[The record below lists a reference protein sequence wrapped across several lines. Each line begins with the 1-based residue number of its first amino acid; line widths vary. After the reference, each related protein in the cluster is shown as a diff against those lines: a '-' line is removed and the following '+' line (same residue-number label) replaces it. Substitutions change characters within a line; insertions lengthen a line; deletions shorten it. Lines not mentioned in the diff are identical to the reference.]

1 MKIAYSQCWED
12 ASIVLNALQIND
24 KDIVLSISSGG
35 CNTIA
40 IAEEKPSLIF
50 AIDSNQSQN
59 YLLELKLA
67 AIQNLNKKN
76 TLALLGYRN
85 CSNRYEIFSS
95 LIPVLSKQ
103 CRDFWMENKDF
114 IEKGVVHCGKFEK
127 YIQLFRKCVLPIVFK
142 KDTIRK
148 LVIPKNK
155 TEQEKFYIEKWDSF
169 RWRLIFKIFFSR
181 AVMSGR
187 GRNKQMF
194 AHSKNISIASIYYN
208 RVKKALMKGVIYNN
222 FYLNYILFKDFE
234 ELPLYLECSD
244 KGCNSIESIKISNH
258 DILSFLKSMP
268 ENSISKFN
276 LSDIFEP
283 LTQDVMN
290 EIINEIYRVAKPNA
304 RLIFWNNLVHRDIN
318 KDKLSFFERDTKL
331 EDELIKQD
339 KIFLYECFYIY
350 RIKK

>member
-12 ASIVLNALQIND
+12 ASIVLKALQIND

-35 CNTIA
+35 CNTVA
-40 IAEEKPSLIF
+40 IAGEKPSLIYTV
-50 AIDSNQSQN
+50 DSNQSQN
-59 YLLELKLA
+59 FLLELKLA
-67 AIQNLNKKN
+67 AIQNLSKEN
-76 TLALLGYRN
+76 TLAFLGYRK

-95 LIPVLSKQ
+95 LIPFLSEK
-103 CRDFWMENKDF
+103 CLDFWMDNIGF

-127 YIQLFRKCVLPIVFK
+127 YIQVFRKCILPLVFK
-142 KDTIRK
+142 KNTIRN

-155 TEQEKFYIEKWDSF
+155 AEQEKFYLEKWDTL
-169 RWRLIFKIFFSR
+169 RWKLIFKIFFSR
-181 AVMSGR
+181 AVMSGS

-208 RVKKALMKGVIYNN
+208 RVKKALMNGVIYNN

-234 ELPLYLECSD
+234 ELPLYLENFN
-244 KGCNSIESIKISNH
+244 NSIENIKITTL
-258 DILSFLKSMP
+258 DVLSFLQSMP

-283 LTQDVMN
+283 LTQDMMD
-290 EIINEIYRVAKPNA
+290 EIINEIYRVAKTNA

-318 KDKLSFFERDTKL
+318 KDKLNFFERDTKL